1 MLTSRCQVGFG
12 ISGRCT
18 DVASAALLVPPGG
31 TTLAL
36 LDRETRSLHGEVDRG
51 WVRLRRDDNATRD
64 DYLHQLT
71 MTYGFESSYEAACSY
86 TPGVGQ
92 AVDLRGRWRS
102 GLLAQDLLAL
112 GCTAHDLEAM
122 RCYPLAP
129 FQDAAE
135 ALAWMYVVERPTLFH
150 EDVRDELVSRFVDLA
165 RATTYLG
172 AYEGA
177 VSKRWAEL
185 GIALDLLCVSDKVC
199 KRVVEAAGAGFRAL
213 LEWQRTSNPALRN
226 VG

>member
-1 MLTSRCQVGFG
+1 MPS
-12 ISGRCT
+12 
-18 DVASAALLVPPGG
+18 GG

-36 LDRETRSLHGEVDRG
+36 LDRETRALHVEADRG
-51 WVRLRRDDNATRD
+51 WGRLLRDSSTTRD

-71 MTYGFESSYEAACSY
+71 VTYGFESAYEAACSY

-92 AVDLRGRWRS
+92 AIDLRGRWRA
-102 GLLAQDLLAL
+102 GLIAQDLLAL
-112 GCTAHDLEAM
+112 GCTAHDVEAM
-122 RCYPLAP
+122 RCYSLPP

-135 ALAWMYVVERPTLFH
+135 ALAWMYVVERPTAVH
-150 EDVRDELVSRFVDLA
+150 EDVRDELVSRFVDFA

-177 VSKRWAEL
+177 VSKRRAEL
-185 GIALDLLCVSDKVC
+185 GIALDQLCVSDKVC
-199 KRVVEAAGAGFRAL
+199 KRVIEAARAGFHAL
-213 LEWQRTSNPALRN
+213 IEWQRMSNPTLRI